1 MQLDLAEFARM
12 AVWLHW
18 NGLRMTITTPALS
31 VSERMSI
38 SRQKETLTGGGL

>member
-18 NGLRMTITTPALS
+18 NGLRMTINYTPIICFRKN
-31 VSERMSI
+31 VD
-38 SRQKETLTGGGL
+38 Q